1 MAKRRT
7 KQFNERQRRKE
18 MRTMKDAILDAEW
31 QAKLK
36 EVKSNEPMEYEPTAA
51 MMKVALDM
59 FTTPTARPFFTYH
72 AKSVSDKEMSGFKKM
87 LDKLYTLTGD
97 ESVKAFGE
105 TLAIASEVTMRN
117 FCLRRGLHYGA
128 AIHGRLIFC
137 VMHLNNSKLL
147 HK

>member
-1 MAKRRT
+1 MIRL
-7 KQFNERQRRKE
+7 NEIKMPLGTTE
-18 MRTMKDAILDAEW
+18 L
-31 QAKLK
+31 
-36 EVKSNEPMEYEPTAA
+36 EVKKEASKILHIKESDIKDFSLARRSIDSRKKDNIFLVYSANIETDLNEENLIAGFLPNKAFLTQKFSY
-51 MMKVALDM
+51 K
-59 FTTPTARPFFTYH
+59 TPEIC
-72 AKSVSDKEMSGFKKM
+72 D
-87 LDKLYTLTGD
+87 D

>member
-59 FTTPTARPFFTYH
+59 FTTPTARPFTHH
-72 AKSVSDKEMSGFKKM
+72 AKSVSSKEMSGFKKM